1 MTTTSPYPTTS
12 RPRGL
17 PKWAI
22 PVGIV
27 LAVLLLVVAPF
38 VSSRNRLV
46 NKDEAVNQQFA
57 QVDVVLQRRFDLIPN
72 LATAAKAVLKQEQDV
87 FGEIARARTQYG
99 GAKSEDQKVVAS
111 NNLDSALSRLLVIVE
126 NYPVL
131 KSNETIQGLMAQIE
145 GTENRI
151 AQERRTYNEVVT
163 DYNRSIRRFPTSIVA
178 GMTGF
183 NRRPLFSA
191 NAGAAD
197 APKID
202 LGTSPT
208 PAPSSAG

>member
-1 MTTTSPYPTTS
+1 MTTTSSYPMSAPT
-12 RPRGL
+12 RRGL

-27 LAVLLLVVAPF
+27 LGVLLLVVVPLI
-38 VSSRNRLV
+38 SSRNGLV
-46 NKDEAVNQQFA
+46 NKDEAANQQFA
-57 QVDVVLQRRFDLIPN
+57 QIDVVLQRRFDLIPN

-99 GAKSEDQKVVAS
+99 GAKTEDQKVAAS
-111 NNLDSALSRLLVIVE
+111 NSLDSSLSRLLVIVE
-126 NYPVL
+126 SYPQL
-131 KSNETIQGLMAQIE
+131 KSDGTIRDLMTAIE

-178 GMTGF
+178 GMSGF
-183 NRRPLFSA
+183 NRRTLFVA
-191 NAGAAD
+191 NAASKD

-202 LGTSPT
+202 LNTGPSASP
-208 PAPSSAG
+208 SAG